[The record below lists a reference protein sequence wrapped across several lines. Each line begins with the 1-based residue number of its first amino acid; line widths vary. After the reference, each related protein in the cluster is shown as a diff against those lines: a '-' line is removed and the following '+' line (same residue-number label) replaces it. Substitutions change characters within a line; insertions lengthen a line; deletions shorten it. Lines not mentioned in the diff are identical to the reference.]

1 MRVVADRWQLHDDI
15 HLPDLTEPFWAYD
28 HCFTQV
34 WQLIRGS
41 PACSSHAVGHSRQAG
56 RSGIG
61 TCELP
66 DLLDVRVPPSDA
78 VEAQNEVMETW
89 DALRARR
96 NVRKFTALPVPE
108 EALDRI
114 LEAGRRAPSASNWQ
128 PWDFVLVTDR
138 MQLVELAKV
147 WQGAGHVA
155 GAAAAISI
163 VAPVPQDDRQSA
175 LLQFDLGQATYAM
188 TVAAADLGIGTGHAA
203 AADQEQARAVLRLPE
218 GRFLAYVLSVGYP
231 ADRPLAVIDR
241 LNRRP
246 FDEVVHRGRW

>member
-1 MRVVADRWQLHDDI
+1 VSN
-15 HLPDLTEPFWAYD
+15 
-28 HCFTQV
+28 
-34 WQLIRGS
+34 RGALS
-41 PACSSHAVGHSRQAG
+41 
-56 RSGIG
+56 
-61 TCELP
+61 
-66 DLLDVRVPPSDA
+66 DVPVPSWRRA
-78 VEAQNEVMETW
+78 FEAQDVVMETW

-96 NVRKFTALPVPE
+96 NVRQFTDRPVSE
-108 EALDRI
+108 EGLDRI

-138 MQLVELAKV
+138 AQLVELAKV

-155 GAAAAISI
+155 GAAAAIGI
-163 VAPVPQDDRQSA
+163 VAPLAQDDRQSA

-203 AADQEQARAVLRLPE
+203 AADQERARAVLGFPE
-218 GRFLAYVLSVGYP
+218 GRFPAYVLSVGYP
-231 ADRPLAVIDR
+231 ADKPLAVIDR